1 MILRW
6 YLGVNYTVDIW
17 KIWWQLTTINNKM
30 LPPAPPVAKF
40 RLNMLTGASLTGI
53 MSLMTDNFRFGTI
66 MTMMA
71 TDTLRVTKNNI
82 LIKLLSYW
90 SSDDNIHQMRMI
102 FSTFMKPVLKIKIL
116 KFIFLSFCLDITLIK
131 CLKGLK
137 SFFVSKFLGVCQ
149 WPQCGR
155 YKVARAAKKYTIHF
169 GKYTLD
175 VILIQNTNKNWS

>member
-1 MILRW
+1 M
-6 YLGVNYTVDIW
+6 VKHDS
-17 KIWWQLTTINNKM
+17 QM
-30 LPPAPPVAKF
+30 VAKF

-102 FSTFMKPVLKIKIL
+102 FSTFMKPVL
-116 KFIFLSFCLDITLIK
+116 S
-131 CLKGLK
+131 
-137 SFFVSKFLGVCQ
+137 
-149 WPQCGR
+149 R
-155 YKVARAAKKYTIHF
+155 Y
-169 GKYTLD
+169 
-175 VILIQNTNKNWS
+175 